1 MICLDSN
8 RLKNQREIVDKTMA
22 TPCTVQQNYNICVK
36 CLTINQRLAVQLTD
50 DFHVV
55 LVLPQPNNKA
65 NSAIHMVLSLLD
77 IWPESSL

>member
-22 TPCTVQQNYNICVK
+22 TPCTVQQNYN
-36 CLTINQRLAVQLTD
+36 RLAVQLTD